1 MIQSEKIDQERYHKQ
16 INKAKKNSSNH
27 LHAMVLFFNTT
38 KIFCSWTYSVPCL
51 WCDMK
56 NKKKNQKR
64 SWKTYIQDAT
74 LEGFGCVKELHSIVL
89 LHGTQ
94 CCFLSI
100 TWIDWWNYFKANMK
114 ECLVKL
120 QRFNH
125 TRVLLSFKPSAI
137 NSAPRSPMIFA
148 VDNPIITV
156 IRHVHRLCLLQSV
169 FLPAKLSSCKV
180 EFTFKTCPIALAPAV
195 RTLFPVHLLSHL
207 SSSLKNRSF

>member
-16 INKAKKNSSNH
+16 INKAKK
-27 LHAMVLFFNTT
+27 
-38 KIFCSWTYSVPCL
+38 
-51 WCDMK
+51 
-56 NKKKNQKR
+56 KKKNHLITFTQWYFSSTRRRSSAPEPILFPVYDVIWKTKKNRKR

-74 LEGFGCVKELHSIVL
+74 LEGFGYVKELHSIVL

-100 TWIDWWNYFKANMK
+100 TWIDWWNHFKANMK

-137 NSAPRSPMIFA
+137 NSAPRSPMTFA
-148 VDNPIITV
+148 VDNPIIPV

-169 FLPAKLSSCKV
+169 FFTSKI
-180 EFTFKTCPIALAPAV
+180 EFL
-195 RTLFPVHLLSHL
+195 
-207 SSSLKNRSF
+207 